1 MDMLC
6 AHHTDTVER
15 TEDPVGA
22 SFVVD
27 RQMPY
32 AIVSQGGKFAVKTMA
47 GPNKGRLH
55 GLTTKPK
62 AEAQKRLLEMI
73 MMRGKKK

>member
-1 MDMLC
+1 MYEL
-6 AHHTDTVER
+6 VKL
-15 TEDPVGA
+15 G
-22 SFVVD
+22 S
-27 RQMPY
+27 
-32 AIVSQGGKFAVKTMA
+32 KFGVKTMTGPRA
-47 GPNKGRLH
+47 GKLH